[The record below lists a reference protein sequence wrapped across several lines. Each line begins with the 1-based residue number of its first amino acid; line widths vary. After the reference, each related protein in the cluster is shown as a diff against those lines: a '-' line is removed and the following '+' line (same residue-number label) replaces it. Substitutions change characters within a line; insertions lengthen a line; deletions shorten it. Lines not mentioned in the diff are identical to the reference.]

1 MRLTRLF
8 TLISAILALLV
19 CGVQGRSLWAE
30 WRQYQAA
37 EQGLQALQLV
47 SASMRVAEK
56 LSVERGPS
64 NAVMGDG
71 HPAAPAKQ
79 ERLRTARN
87 DTNAVLRQLQQQL
100 SHGNTVPA
108 HQLAGLEL
116 ALREARRNVDQ
127 LAAQPPS
134 SRTPAQ
140 LDAAVERMYALV
152 PLALDAV
159 TEATRASE
167 QAYPRITRVL
177 VKARLAVE
185 LREYAGRLGS
195 TLTAPL
201 ATAQAL
207 GSAQQQR
214 LQFLRGRLEQLRQL
228 IKMANN
234 DADQAVHIQA
244 AVARMDSDYFE
255 AGQRIISEVEQASS
269 NGPRDSMARHYSMD
283 TAQFAQRYVPTMT
296 PILAVRDALLQEAE
310 HQAQAEF
317 ARARHEL
324 SWAMLNGAA
333 ILLVLVTLLVIVRVR
348 VVAPLLRATRA
359 VVRLGNGD
367 YTPPSRISRR
377 RDEIGDMLRALATL
391 RENSMER
398 QRLEQERARLIEEL
412 KIRADT
418 DYLTGI
424 LNRRAFATAGN
435 LRLRGARE
443 KDESLAVILFDID
456 HFKSVN
462 DCYGH
467 DAGDQVLIRIA
478 EVVRSTLRDGEIL
491 ARYGGEEFVVMP
503 SFCGLEAARALAER
517 LRVAIEQ
524 EPLTLS
530 DGYILRV
537 TASFGVAVAHGPHA
551 ALDDLFHSADLA
563 LYRAKSQG
571 RNRVEAQL

>member
-19 CGVQGRSLWAE
+19 CGVQGRSLWSE

-47 SASMRVAEK
+47 EASMRAAEK
-56 LSVERGPS
+56 LSFERGPS

-71 HPAAPAKQ
+71 HPAAAAKQ
-79 ERLRTARN
+79 ERLRAARN
-87 DTNAVLRQLQQQL
+87 DTNSALRQLQLQL
-100 SHGNTVPA
+100 TEYHATPA
-108 HQLAGLEL
+108 GQLGALEL

-127 LAAQPPS
+127 LAAQPPG

-140 LDAAVERMYALV
+140 LHTAVERMYALV

-195 TLTAPL
+195 TLTVPL
-201 ATAQAL
+201 ATGQAL
-207 GSAQQQR
+207 STAQQQE

-234 DADQAVHIQA
+234 DADQAVRIKA

-255 AGQRIISEVEQASS
+255 TGQHIIGEVEHASS
-269 NGPRDSMARHYSMD
+269 TGQHYSMD
-283 TAQFAQRYVPTMT
+283 TAQFAQRYVPTMA
-296 PILAVRDALLQEAE
+296 PILAVRDALMQEAQQ
-310 HQAQAEF
+310 QARAEF
-317 ARARHEL
+317 QLARHEL
-324 SWAMLNGAA
+324 SWALLNGAA
-333 ILLVLVTLLVIVRVR
+333 ILLVLVVLLMIVRLR
-348 VVAPLLRATRA
+348 VVTPLLRATRA

-377 RDEIGDMLRALATL
+377 QDEIGDMLRALATL
-391 RENSMER
+391 RENSLER

-412 KIRADT
+412 KTRADT

-478 EVVRSTLRDGEIL
+478 EVVRATLRDGEIL

-503 SFCGLEAARALAER
+503 SYCGLEAARALAER

-571 RNRVEAQL
+571 RNRVETQL

>member
-19 CGVQGRSLWAE
+19 CGVQGRSLWSE
-30 WRQYQAA
+30 WRQYQSA
-37 EQGLQALQLV
+37 ERGLQALQLV
-47 SASMRVAEK
+47 EASMRAAEK
-56 LSVERGPS
+56 LSFERGPS

-71 HPAAPAKQ
+71 YPAAAAKQ
-79 ERLRTARN
+79 ERLRSARN
-87 DTNAVLRQLQQQL
+87 DTNNALRQLQQQL
-100 SHGNTVPA
+100 DQRDATA
-108 HQLAGLEL
+108 ALDQ

-127 LAAQPPS
+127 LAAQPPDG
-134 SRTPAQ
+134 RTPAQ
-140 LDAAVERMYALV
+140 LNSAVERMYALV
-152 PLALDAV
+152 PLALDTV
-159 TEATRASE
+159 TAATHASE
-167 QAYPRITRVL
+167 QAYPRITRLL
-177 VKARLAVE
+177 VKSRLAVE

-195 TLTAPL
+195 TLTVPL
-201 ATAQAL
+201 ATAQPL
-207 GSAQQQR
+207 TREQQER

-228 IKMANN
+228 IRMNSSE
-234 DADQAVHIQA
+234 ADQAQAVQA
-244 AVARMDSDYFE
+244 ALARMDSDYF
-255 AGQRIISEVEQASS
+255 ARGQQIISAVEQASS
-269 NGPRDSMARHYSMD
+269 SPRASGAQRYGMD
-283 TAQFAQRYVPTMT
+283 TAQFAQRYVPTMA
-296 PILAVRDALLQEAE
+296 PILAVRDALLQEAQL
-310 HQAQAEF
+310 QAHREF
-317 ARARHEL
+317 QQARHEL
-324 SWAMLNGAA
+324 GWAMLNGAA
-333 ILLVLVTLLVIVRVR
+333 ILMVLVALLIIVRVR

-367 YTPPSRISRR
+367 FTAPSRISRR
-377 RDEIGDMLRALATL
+377 KDEIGDMLRALATL

-398 QRLEQERARLIEEL
+398 QRLEQERAHLIEEL
-412 KIRADT
+412 KTRADT

-478 EVVRSTLRDGEIL
+478 EVVRATLRDGEIL

-503 SFCGLEAARALAER
+503 SYCGLEAARALAER

-571 RNRVEAQL
+571 RNRVETQL

>member
-19 CGVQGRSLWAE
+19 CGVQGRSLWNE
-30 WRQYQAA
+30 WRQYQSA
-37 EQGLQALQLV
+37 ERGLQALQLV
-47 SASMRVAEK
+47 EASMRAAEK
-56 LSVERGPS
+56 LSFERGPS

-71 HPAAPAKQ
+71 YPAAPAKQ
-79 ERLRTARN
+79 ERLRNARN
-87 DTNAVLRQLQQQL
+87 DTNNALRQLQQQL
-100 SHGNTVPA
+100 GQHQTTPSG
-108 HQLAGLEL
+108 QLAALDQ

-127 LAAQPPS
+127 LAARPPDG
-134 SRTPAQ
+134 RTSAQ
-140 LDAAVERMYALV
+140 LSSAVERMYALV

-195 TLTAPL
+195 TLTVPL
-201 ATAQAL
+201 ATAQPL
-207 GSAQQQR
+207 TGEQQER

-228 IKMANN
+228 IRMSSNE
-234 DADQAVHIQA
+234 ADQALAVQA
-244 AVARMDSDYFE
+244 ALARMDSDYFTT
-255 AGQRIISEVEQASS
+255 GQQIISEVEQASNS
-269 NGPRDSMARHYSMD
+269 PRTSGGPRYSMD
-283 TAQFAQRYVPTMT
+283 TGQFAQRYVPTMA
-296 PILAVRDALLQEAE
+296 PILAVRDALLQEAQQ
-310 HQAQAEF
+310 QAHREFQQA
-317 ARARHEL
+317 RREL
-324 SWAMLNGAA
+324 GWALLNGAA
-333 ILLVLVTLLVIVRVR
+333 ILLVLVALLIIVRVR

-367 YTPPSRISRR
+367 FTPPSRISRR
-377 RDEIGDMLRALATL
+377 KDEIGDMLRALATL

-398 QRLEQERARLIEEL
+398 QRLEQERAHLIEEL
-412 KIRADT
+412 KTRADT

-478 EVVRSTLRDGEIL
+478 EVVRATLRDGEIL

-503 SFCGLEAARALAER
+503 SFCGLESARALAER
-517 LRVAIEQ
+517 LRMAIEQ

-571 RNRVEAQL
+571 RNRVETQL

>member
-19 CGVQGRSLWAE
+19 CGVQGRSLWSE
-30 WRQYQAA
+30 WRQYQSA
-37 EQGLQALQLV
+37 ERGLQALQLV
-47 SASMRVAEK
+47 ETSMRAAEK
-56 LSVERGPS
+56 LSFERGPS

-71 HPAAPAKQ
+71 YPAAAAKQ
-79 ERLRTARN
+79 ERLRNARN
-87 DTNAVLRQLQQQL
+87 DTNNALRQLQQQL
-100 SHGNTVPA
+100 GQRDATPSG
-108 HQLAGLEL
+108 QLAALDQ
-116 ALREARRNVDQ
+116 ALREARRSVDQ
-127 LAAQPPS
+127 LAAQPPDG
-134 SRTPAQ
+134 RTPAQ
-140 LDAAVERMYALV
+140 LNTAVERMYALV

-195 TLTAPL
+195 TLTVPL
-201 ATAQAL
+201 ATAQPL
-207 GSAQQQR
+207 TGAQRER

-228 IKMANN
+228 IRVSSNE
-234 DADQAVHIQA
+234 ADQALAVQA
-244 AVARMDSDYFE
+244 ALARMDSDYFTK
-255 AGQRIISEVEQASS
+255 GQRIISEVEQASS
-269 NGPRDSMARHYSMD
+269 SPRTSGAPRYSMD
-283 TAQFAQRYVPTMT
+283 TAQFAQRYVPTMA
-296 PILAVRDALLQEAE
+296 PILAVRDALLQEAQL
-310 HQAQAEF
+310 QAHREF
-317 ARARHEL
+317 QQARHEL
-324 SWAMLNGAA
+324 GWALLNGAA
-333 ILLVLVTLLVIVRVR
+333 ILLVLVALLIIVRVR

-359 VVRLGNGD
+359 VVKLGNGD
-367 YTPPSRISRR
+367 FTPPSRISRR
-377 RDEIGDMLRALATL
+377 KDEIGDMLRALATL

-412 KIRADT
+412 KTRADT

-478 EVVRSTLRDGEIL
+478 EVVRATLRDGEIL

-571 RNRVEAQL
+571 RNRVETQL

>member
-19 CGVQGRSLWAE
+19 CGVQGRSLWSE

-47 SASMRVAEK
+47 EASMRAAEK
-56 LSVERGPS
+56 LSFERGPS

-71 HPAAPAKQ
+71 HPAAAAKQ
-79 ERLRTARN
+79 ERLRAARN
-87 DTNAVLRQLQQQL
+87 DTNSALRQLQLQL
-100 SHGNTVPA
+100 TEYHATPA
-108 HQLAGLEL
+108 GQLGALEL

-127 LAAQPPS
+127 LAAQPPG

-140 LDAAVERMYALV
+140 LHTAVERMYALV

-195 TLTAPL
+195 TLTVPL
-201 ATAQAL
+201 ATGQAL
-207 GSAQQQR
+207 STAQQQE

-234 DADQAVHIQA
+234 DADQAVRIKA

-255 AGQRIISEVEQASS
+255 TGQHIIGEVEHASS
-269 NGPRDSMARHYSMD
+269 TGQHYSMD
-283 TAQFAQRYVPTMT
+283 TAQFAQRYVPTMA
-296 PILAVRDALLQEAE
+296 PILAVRDALMQEAQ
-310 HQAQAEF
+310 HQARAEF
-317 ARARHEL
+317 QLARHEL
-324 SWAMLNGAA
+324 SWALLNGAA
-333 ILLVLVTLLVIVRVR
+333 ILLVLVVLLMIVRLR
-348 VVAPLLRATRA
+348 VVTPLLRATRA

-377 RDEIGDMLRALATL
+377 QDEIGDMLRALATL
-391 RENSMER
+391 RENSLER

-412 KIRADT
+412 KTRADT

-478 EVVRSTLRDGEIL
+478 EVVRATLRDGEIL

-503 SFCGLEAARALAER
+503 SYCGLEAARALAER

-571 RNRVEAQL
+571 RNRVETQL

>member
-19 CGVQGRSLWAE
+19 CGVQGRSLWGE
-30 WRQYQAA
+30 WRQYQSA

-47 SASMRVAEK
+47 EASMRAAEK
-56 LSVERGPS
+56 LSFERGPS
-64 NAVMGDG
+64 NAVMGDNF
-71 HPAAPAKQ
+71 PAAAAKQ
-79 ERLRTARN
+79 ERLRAARS
-87 DTNAVLRQLQQQL
+87 DTNQALRQLQLQL
-100 SHGNTVPA
+100 SQRDAAQSG
-108 HQLAGLEL
+108 QLAALDQ

-127 LAAQPPS
+127 LAAQPPEG
-134 SRTPAQ
+134 RTPAQ
-140 LDAAVERMYALV
+140 LHTAVERMYALV

-195 TLTAPL
+195 TLTVPL
-201 ATAQAL
+201 ATAQPL
-207 GSAQQQR
+207 TSAQQQS

-228 IKMANN
+228 IRMNGN
-234 DADQAVHIQA
+234 EADQSLHIKA
-244 AVARMDSDYFE
+244 ALARMDSDYF
-255 AGQRIISEVEQASS
+255 ATGQQIINQVEQASS
-269 NGPRDSMARHYSMD
+269 KPRASAGPRYSMD
-283 TAQFAQRYVPTMT
+283 TAQFAQRYVPTMS
-296 PILAVRDALLQEAE
+296 PILAVRDALLQEARQ
-310 HQAQAEF
+310 QAHGEF
-317 ARARHEL
+317 EQARHEL
-324 SWAMLNGAA
+324 GWALLNGAA
-333 ILLVLVTLLVIVRVR
+333 ILLVLVTLLIIVRVR

-359 VVRLGNGD
+359 VVRMGNGD
-367 YTPPSRISRR
+367 FTPPSRISRR
-377 RDEIGDMLRALATL
+377 QDEIGDMLRALATL

-398 QRLEQERARLIEEL
+398 QRLEQERACLIEEL
-412 KIRADT
+412 KTRADT

-478 EVVRSTLRDGEIL
+478 EVVRATLRDGEIL

-571 RNRVEAQL
+571 RNRVETQL

>member
-19 CGVQGRSLWAE
+19 CGVQGRSLWSE

-47 SASMRVAEK
+47 EASMRAAEK
-56 LSVERGPS
+56 LSFERGPS

-71 HPAAPAKQ
+71 HPAAAAKQ
-79 ERLRTARN
+79 ERLRAARN
-87 DTNAVLRQLQQQL
+87 DTNSALRQLQLQL
-100 SHGNTVPA
+100 TEYHATPA
-108 HQLAGLEL
+108 GQLGALEL

-127 LAAQPPS
+127 LAAQPPG
-134 SRTPAQ
+134 SRTPVQ
-140 LDAAVERMYALV
+140 LHTAVERMYALV

-195 TLTAPL
+195 TLTVPL
-201 ATAQAL
+201 ATGQAL
-207 GSAQQQR
+207 STAQQQE

-234 DADQAVHIQA
+234 DADQAVRIKA

-255 AGQRIISEVEQASS
+255 TGQHIIGEVEHASS
-269 NGPRDSMARHYSMD
+269 TGQHYSMD
-283 TAQFAQRYVPTMT
+283 TAQFAQRYVPTMA
-296 PILAVRDALLQEAE
+296 PILAVRDALMQEAQ
-310 HQAQAEF
+310 HQARAEF
-317 ARARHEL
+317 QLARHEL
-324 SWAMLNGAA
+324 SWALLNGAA
-333 ILLVLVTLLVIVRVR
+333 ILLVLVVLLMIVRLR
-348 VVAPLLRATRA
+348 VVTPLLRATRA

-377 RDEIGDMLRALATL
+377 QDEIGDMLRALATL
-391 RENSMER
+391 RENSLER

-412 KIRADT
+412 KTRADT

-478 EVVRSTLRDGEIL
+478 EVVRATLRDGEIL

-503 SFCGLEAARALAER
+503 SYCGLEAARALAER

-571 RNRVEAQL
+571 RNRVETQL

>member
-19 CGVQGRSLWAE
+19 CGVQGRSLWSD
-30 WRQYQAA
+30 WREYQAA

-47 SASMRVAEK
+47 EASMRAAEK
-56 LSVERGPS
+56 LSFERGPS

-71 HPAAPAKQ
+71 HPAAAVKQ
-79 ERLRTARN
+79 EKLRAARN
-87 DTNAVLRQLQQQL
+87 DTNQALRQLQQQL
-100 SHGNTVPA
+100 QVHNAAPA
-108 HQLAGLEL
+108 SQLAALEL

-127 LAAQPPS
+127 LAAQPPAG
-134 SRTPAQ
+134 RTSAQ
-140 LDAAVERMYALV
+140 LNSAVERMYALV
-152 PLALDAV
+152 PLALDTV
-159 TEATRASE
+159 TEATRAAE
-167 QAYPRITRVL
+167 QAYPRITRIL

-195 TLTAPL
+195 TLTVPL
-201 ATAQAL
+201 ATARPL
-207 GSAQQQR
+207 TDEQQQR

-228 IKMANN
+228 IKSSNN
-234 DADQAVHIQA
+234 EADLAMRVRA

-255 AGQRIISEVEQASS
+255 AGQHLIGEVEQASLT
-269 NGPRDSMARHYSMD
+269 GQRYSMD

-296 PILAVRDALLQEAE
+296 PILAVRDALLQEAQ
-310 HQAQAEF
+310 HQARAEF
-317 ARARHEL
+317 ALARHEL

-333 ILLVLVTLLVIVRVR
+333 ILLVLVLLLVIVRLR
-348 VVAPLLRATRA
+348 VVTPLLRATRA

-377 RDEIGDMLRALATL
+377 KDEIGDMLRALATL
-391 RENSMER
+391 RENSLER

-412 KIRADT
+412 KTRADT

-478 EVVRSTLRDGEIL
+478 EVVRASLRDGEIL

-571 RNRVEAQL
+571 RNRVETQL

>member
-19 CGVQGRSLWAE
+19 CGVQGRALWSE
-30 WRQYQAA
+30 WSQYQAA
-37 EQGLQALQLV
+37 AQGLQALQLV
-47 SASMRVAEK
+47 ETAMRAAEK
-56 LSVERGPS
+56 LSFERGPS

-71 HPAAPAKQ
+71 HPAAAAKQ
-79 ERLRTARN
+79 ERLRSVRS
-87 DTNAVLRQLQQQL
+87 DTNQALRQLQQQL
-100 SHGNTVPA
+100 HSPTGAPA
-108 HQLAGLEL
+108 SQLAALEL

-127 LAAQPPS
+127 LAAQPPAG
-134 SRTPAQ
+134 RTPAQ
-140 LDAAVERMYALV
+140 LNSAVERMYALV
-152 PLALDAV
+152 PLALDTV
-159 TEATRASE
+159 TDATRAAE
-167 QAYPRITRVL
+167 QAYPRITRIL

-195 TLTAPL
+195 TLTVPL
-201 ATAQAL
+201 ATAQPL
-207 GSAQQQR
+207 TGEQQQR

-228 IKMANN
+228 IKPSHNE
-234 DADQAVHIQA
+234 ADQAMRVRA

-255 AGQRIISEVEQASS
+255 QGQHIIGEVEQASRT
-269 NGPRDSMARHYSMD
+269 GQRYSMD

-296 PILAVRDALLQEAE
+296 PILAVRDALMQEAQ
-310 HQAQAEF
+310 HQARAELAL
-317 ARARHEL
+317 ARQEL
-324 SWAMLNGAA
+324 VWAMLNGAA
-333 ILLVLVTLLVIVRVR
+333 ILLVLVVLLVIVRLR
-348 VVAPLLRATRA
+348 VVTPLLRATRA

-377 RDEIGDMLRALATL
+377 QDEIGDMLRALATL
-391 RENSMER
+391 RENSLER

-412 KIRADT
+412 KTRADT

-478 EVVRSTLRDGEIL
+478 EVVRASLRDGEIL

-571 RNRVEAQL
+571 RNRVETQL

>member
-19 CGVQGRSLWAE
+19 CSVQGRALWSE
-30 WRQYQAA
+30 WTQYQAA

-47 SASMRVAEK
+47 ETAMRAAEK
-56 LSVERGPS
+56 LSFERGPS

-71 HPAAPAKQ
+71 HPAAAAKQ
-79 ERLRTARN
+79 ERLRSVRN
-87 DTNAVLRQLQQQL
+87 DTNQALRQLQQQL
-100 SHGNTVPA
+100 HSHTGTPA
-108 HQLAGLEL
+108 SQLATVEL

-127 LAAQPPS
+127 LAAQPPAG
-134 SRTPAQ
+134 RTAAQ
-140 LDAAVERMYALV
+140 LNSAVERMYALV
-152 PLALDAV
+152 PLALDTV
-159 TEATRASE
+159 TEATRAAE
-167 QAYPRITRVL
+167 QAYPRISRIL

-195 TLTAPL
+195 TLTVPL
-201 ATAQAL
+201 ATAQPL
-207 GSAQQQR
+207 TGEQQQR

-228 IKMANN
+228 IKSSNN
-234 DADQAVHIQA
+234 EADQALRVRA

-255 AGQRIISEVEQASS
+255 TGQHIIGEVEQASRT
-269 NGPRDSMARHYSMD
+269 GQRYSMD

-296 PILAVRDALLQEAE
+296 PILAVRDALMQEAQ
-310 HQAQAEF
+310 HQARAEF
-317 ARARHEL
+317 ALARQEL
-324 SWAMLNGAA
+324 VWAMLNGAA
-333 ILLVLVTLLVIVRVR
+333 ILLVLVVLLVIVRLR
-348 VVAPLLRATRA
+348 VVTPLLRATRA

-377 RDEIGDMLRALATL
+377 QDEIGDMLRALATL
-391 RENSMER
+391 RENSLER
-398 QRLEQERARLIEEL
+398 QRLEQERARLMEEL
-412 KIRADT
+412 KTRADT

-478 EVVRSTLRDGEIL
+478 EVVRATLRDGEIL

-571 RNRVEAQL
+571 RNRVETQL